1 MLHSIKGRLL
11 LWIFVSVTV
20 LFLGF
25 GYALHLKLHYVVND
39 SLDKMLH
46 ANLQLVKGL
55 VHTHDSVTIECETE
69 EFMKG
74 DYVLPDS
81 GHYYKVFIDG
91 KLKTAS
97 YSLVDNSFDLTPGTP
112 LEHNPKINEWIYIS
126 DGPDGEPLRVIRH
139 EYMFM
144 GKLIT
149 LVVAEDMTASLQM
162 IDRLANY
169 FLIVMPVIIVLI
181 GLTSLIIAEVSLRPL
196 QKFSDALERISHKNL
211 EARIAEKGLA
221 QELRRLAGKF
231 NSLLERLQQAF
242 EAEKNLLGDAAHELK
257 TPLAVIKA
265 ECDIAL
271 QKTRTEEE
279 YAESLTSVRE
289 VANGMLDQING
300 LLTLARLDSGMLD
313 ASAFQ
318 PLSLNSCIADAVR
331 LTETLA
337 KKKNV
342 VISTSLNDEITI
354 QGDKDTLTEAIL
366 NLVENAVKYNHPGG
380 FVSVELNSR
389 GKQAEI
395 VISDTGIGISEEDRE
410 RIFDRFYRSAAA
422 RGGAEG
428 TGLGL
433 SIAKAVMRT
442 HNGEIKAEAQASGGS
457 RFVLTLP
464 LPEV

>member
-1 MLHSIKGRLL
+1 VLRSIKGRLL
-11 LWIFVSVTV
+11 LWMFCSVSIM
-20 LFLGF
+20 FIGF

-46 ANLQLVKGL
+46 SNLQLVKGL
-55 VHTHDSVTIECETE
+55 VHSHDSVTIECETE

-97 YSLVDNSFDLTPGTP
+97 YSLVDSSFELTPGLP
-112 LEHNPKINEWIYIS
+112 VDQNAKLKEWVYLSI
-126 DGPDGEPLRVIRH
+126 GPDGEPLRVIRH

-169 FLIVMPVIIVLI
+169 FLVVMPVIIILI
-181 GLTSLIIAEVSLRPL
+181 GIISLIIAEVSLRPL
-196 QKFSDALERISHKNL
+196 QKFSNALEQISHKNL

-221 QELRRLAGKF
+221 QELRRLAGTF
-231 NSLLERLQQAF
+231 NSLLARLQQAF

-271 QKTRTEEE
+271 QKTRTADEH
-279 YAESLTSVRE
+279 AESLASVRE

-313 ASAFQ
+313 ASVFQ
-318 PLSLNSCIADAVR
+318 SVSLKSCIADAVR
-331 LTETLA
+331 LAESLA
-337 KKKNV
+337 KNKNV
-342 VISTSLNDEITI
+342 IISTRLNDEMIV

-380 FVSVELNSR
+380 FVAVELNQR
-389 GKQAEI
+389 DGRAEI
-395 VISDTGIGISEEDRE
+395 AVSDTGIGISEEDRE
-410 RIFDRFYRSAAA
+410 RIFNRFYRSAAA

-433 SIAKAVMRT
+433 SIAKAVMQA
-442 HNGEIKAEAQASGGS
+442 HGGEISAAAQPSGGS

-464 LPEV
+464 L